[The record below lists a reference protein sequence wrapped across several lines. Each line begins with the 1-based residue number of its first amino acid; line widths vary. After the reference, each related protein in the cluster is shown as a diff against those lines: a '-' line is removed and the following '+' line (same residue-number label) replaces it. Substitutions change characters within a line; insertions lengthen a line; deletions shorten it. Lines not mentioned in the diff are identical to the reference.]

1 MVVIARLRNLNMVH
15 ILCISNSFKIV
26 TYFTTFYRRTKTCKT
41 HGSVGNSFVFT
52 RGLVTYLFKG
62 LGLVTY

>member
-1 MVVIARLRNLNMVH
+1 MVVIARLRNFNMVH
-15 ILCISNSFKIV
+15 ILCISNSFNIV
-26 TYFTTFYRRTKTCKT
+26 TYFTIFYRQTKICKT